1 MKPLVQA
8 FSIGLFTAT
17 VIIGIVFFQIE
28 DSSGQTTSDQNELTE
43 NQARQHLEENGYAV
57 IEQSEYEKLVR
68 ERQHLKT
75 KIENQSDQTESGDN
89 QSNSESVKIYQFKV
103 NSGMSLS
110 ELASQ
115 LEELNII
122 DDAESFSQFMENNN
136 YSRNVQLGEF
146 ELHNRLTYEQIANI
160 LTKNDDE

>member
-1 MKPLVQA
+1 M
-8 FSIGLFTAT
+8 
-17 VIIGIVFFQIE
+17 
-28 DSSGQTTSDQNELTE
+28 TE

-160 LTKNDDE
+160 LTKMMMNRRAGEGLEGLLFCM